1 MGQRVIHPPAPP
13 FEVRLA
19 VPDIA
24 PWLDG
29 NTGVRGFTT
38 RAASRPGPH
47 VALLG
52 LTHGNEI
59 SGGIVLDRLLR
70 AGFVPTRGQVT
81 FGFVNLEAFQRF
93 DPRQPTASRFVDED
107 INRVWDVDVLD
118 GPRHSIELERAREIR
133 PLLDTVDVLID
144 LHSMLWPSEPVTL
157 CGETEKGKRL
167 ALDNRSAGDGGGG
180 PRPCRRQAHHRL
192 SAFR

>member
-1 MGQRVIHPPAPP
+1 MGQRIQHPPAPP

-24 PWLDG
+24 PWIDG

-47 VALLG
+47 VALLA

-59 SGGIVLDRLLR
+59 SGAIVLDRLLR
-70 AGFVPTRGQVT
+70 AGLMPTQGRLT

-107 INRVWDVDVLD
+107 INRVWDIDVLD
-118 GPRHSIELERAREIR
+118 GPRHSLEPA
-133 PLLDTVDVLID
+133 
-144 LHSMLWPSEPVTL
+144 
-157 CGETEKGKRL
+157 
-167 ALDNRSAGDGGGG
+167 RSASCSI
-180 PRPCRRQAHHRL
+180 RWTC
-192 SAFR
+192 